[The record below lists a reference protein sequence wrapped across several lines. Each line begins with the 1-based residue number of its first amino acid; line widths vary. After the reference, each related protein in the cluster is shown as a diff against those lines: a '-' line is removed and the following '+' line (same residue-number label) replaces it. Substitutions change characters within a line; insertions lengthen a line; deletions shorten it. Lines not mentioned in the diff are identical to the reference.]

1 MKEVK
6 LTDKKTTTGSA
17 VEVAKAYIGD
27 LRYQAEKGYKYFSSV
42 NQMVAFAALIELVDN
57 RNDALSSEAREFAN
71 RQEAIV
77 LETEILLHKI
87 VSSIPVLDSTE
98 LLKESDTIMAELA
111 KRMEQDSLRVD
122 EVIKDNKSIME
133 GKK

>member
-1 MKEVK
+1 
-6 LTDKKTTTGSA
+6 
-17 VEVAKAYIGD
+17 
-27 LRYQAEKGYKYFSSV
+27 
-42 NQMVAFAALIELVDN
+42 MVAFAALIELVDN

-77 LETEILLHKI
+77 LETEKLLHKI

-98 LLKESDTIMAELA
+98 LLKEGDTIMAELA
-111 KRMEQDSLRVD
+111 KRMEQDGLRVD
-122 EVIKDNKSIME
+122 EVIKQNKSITE